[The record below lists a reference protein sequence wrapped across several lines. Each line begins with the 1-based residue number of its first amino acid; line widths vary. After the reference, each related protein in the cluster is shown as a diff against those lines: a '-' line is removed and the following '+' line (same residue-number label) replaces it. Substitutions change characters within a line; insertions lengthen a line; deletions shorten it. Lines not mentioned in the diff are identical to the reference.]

1 MATSSFS
8 QQAVM
13 SQTTIASEKKEK
25 MLVAAIDFGTTYCG
39 YAFSFKHDYQ
49 NDPTKV
55 STNQN
60 WVAGSM
66 QLVSLKAPSVVLFDE
81 KKNFH
86 SFGYEAEN
94 VYSELALDNEHH
106 KWYFFKRFK
115 MILHGA
121 KVLNKGMQL
130 NWLQWSIVFIYGK
143 FISFNIVVAMCGP
156 RYDWYMYMAYIC

>member
-1 MATSSFS
+1 MASFS
-8 QQAVM
+8 QQPIM
-13 SQTTIASEKKEK
+13 SQSTLASEKKEK

-39 YAFSFKHDYQ
+39 YAFSFKHDYAL
-49 NDPTKV
+49 DPTKI

-66 QLVSLKAPSVVLFDE
+66 QLVSLKAPTVVLFDE

-121 KVLNKGMQL
+121 KVHAILVYLDLSRNMTKPT
-130 NWLQWSIVFIYGK
+130 K
-143 FISFNIVVAMCGP
+143 
-156 RYDWYMYMAYIC
+156 